1 MSSRQLQDLTPRE
14 LADHAQEIYDAARE
28 ANATATTEARRP
40 LAAWAAAAA
49 REAVALKAI
58 ETADMAADLLELEAE
73 NAEDP
78 DVSTNAECAA
88 HERAAAIAYLDILHR
103 QQMLGEWS
111 KHINDAVVNKQTK
124 KAFELFTKQEVK
136 KHMGSMLGDWDK
148 AGKLIKRHTSKNRK
162 KTKRKR
168 QKIAKRIKGTKRR

>member
-14 LADHAQEIYDAARE
+14 LADHAQEIYDTARE
-28 ANATATTEARRP
+28 ATATARSWR
-40 LAAWAAAAA
+40 AAAARA

-58 ETADMAADLLELEAE
+58 ETADMAADLLDLLAE

-78 DVSTNAECAA
+78 DVATNAECAA

-111 KHINDAVVNKQTK
+111 KEINDAVVNKQTK